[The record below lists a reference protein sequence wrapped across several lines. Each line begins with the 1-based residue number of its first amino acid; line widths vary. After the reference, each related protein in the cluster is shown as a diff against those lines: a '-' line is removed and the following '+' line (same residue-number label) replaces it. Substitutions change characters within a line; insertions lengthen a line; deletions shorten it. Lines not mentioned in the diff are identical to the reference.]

1 MFSSILIEF
10 LFFSIQFVLEYVE
23 FDSDLVKE
31 KVKSQINSIIVT
43 NYDDMKFLKQSKYG
57 KIEGG

>member
-1 MFSSILIEF
+1 VFSSILIEF

-43 NYDDMKFLKQSKYG
+43 NYDDMKFLKQNKYG
-57 KIEGG
+57 KIECG